1 LKFFIQFFLCGILTG
16 FLFPPFFLIPIG
28 FIIFPYLFHL
38 SQSKQFISLNY
49 KYHFFSGFFY
59 GLGFFSIYLMWIKEP
74 FFLDDL
80 TKNYFIF
87 SYLLIIYCS
96 LFFGVIFFILKFFNN
111 ILIKFIVFPGLI
123 VSAECLCA
131 NLSYGFPWFSFSL
144 IHAANFAGTSIIF
157 YTGTY
162 GLSFIS
168 LVIFLFPAFFLIN
181 ELNEKKIILKTYLI
195 LFIVL
200 ALLIISRVKS
210 NDINFTN
217 QINVSLAQINLPI
230 NQMLNN
236 SKIEDKFEYIID
248 TIKKNNSDIVVFAE
262 NNYPFILEKKD
273 SQILQNS
280 LKPGTSL
287 IIGST
292 RKESE
297 NYFNSMFLIDQ
308 EKISKFD
315 KKILVPFGE
324 FIPLRK
330 FFGFMDFI
338 AGSVDYSVGE
348 GTRKLKLSDKIKI
361 LPVICYEIVYFW
373 EMLDQK
379 NIDTNIIINI
389 TNDSWFGNFS
399 GPYQH
404 FYFSKLR
411 AAEFNKPLIRVSNNG
426 ISAAIDNYGTI
437 IDFIGLNNQLTKE
450 IKVYIPDVQMNY
462 LLLHKL
468 IMFIIF
474 LSIII
479 GLLINRLYD
488 SK

>member
-1 LKFFIQFFLCGILTG
+1 
-16 FLFPPFFLIPIG
+16 
-28 FIIFPYLFHL
+28 
-38 SQSKQFISLNY
+38 
-49 KYHFFSGFFY
+49 
-59 GLGFFSIYLMWIKEP
+59 
-74 FFLDDL
+74 
-80 TKNYFIF
+80 
-87 SYLLIIYCS
+87 
-96 LFFGVIFFILKFFNN
+96 
-111 ILIKFIVFPGLI
+111 
-123 VSAECLCA
+123 
-131 NLSYGFPWFSFSL
+131 
-144 IHAANFAGTSIIF
+144 
-157 YTGTY
+157 
-162 GLSFIS
+162 
-168 LVIFLFPAFFLIN
+168 
-181 ELNEKKIILKTYLI
+181 
-195 LFIVL
+195 
-200 ALLIISRVKS
+200 LIISRVKS

-236 SKIEDKFEYIID
+236 SKIEDKFKYIVD

-338 AGSVDYSVGE
+338 AGSVDYSIGE